1 MLWHSVAVFLSL
13 LSIIE
18 GWQYSKNHRGPYGCV
33 MNTRGEVDCTSNNF
47 TSIPAEIPRNVIA
60 LDMSDNMISE
70 LTNFTF
76 SRFPNLTKLTLNGNK
91 LYHVHPNAFEGL
103 KHLRILSLKDNDLKT
118 CPEFGVHLKSLNELY
133 LTGNKMNTIKAGVFK
148 EVPNIEHLWLDNNN
162 LTEVPAEALKSL
174 KELKYL
180 NLESNK
186 IRIIRNSS
194 FQSQSKLESLICF
207 NNEIIEIEDD
217 GFKGLDSL
225 KYLSL
230 MDNDLSQVPV
240 SLKDVKNIS
249 HLELSSNPIDEIPD
263 HAFKGLIKLQTLRFT
278 WEKLNSV
285 GHNAFAN
292 LPKLKTR
299 LRLVNLRLEKFPNL
313 TGTSSLQYLTLTVNK
328 IRELPTNLCQNL
340 KELVELT
347 LDFNKIE
354 RLPDL
359 SECKSLSVLKIEHN
373 EITSIEGSLQNLKNL
388 KDLTLKGNKIQ
399 SLPSRTFEGVEYLEV
414 LNLAKNEIT
423 HISEDAFPQSN
434 MIKFL
439 KIEENKITSIETS
452 FQTLG
457 SLETLSLEGNKI
469 QGLPSQTFKGVKKLE
484 NLNLAENEIR
494 YIAEDAFAP
503 FEMIK
508 FLDLSN
514 NCFPVLPAKGLETLE
529 TLKVRGNRELKG
541 LPAAKLHKIRTVE
554 AHYPYHC
561 CDFRKQRKKKESPV
575 RTEKLKTSEF
585 KNSWTWAE
593 GEEVT
598 FLRNSPE
605 DNLTSITSNEEMSG
619 FGSGNID
626 PAMEFDGSSEI
637 ATTVGSGQVS
647 NVGRVDD
654 ISIDEDDDHQVTCTP
669 EPADPFFPCDD
680 LMDSSLLRIGV
691 WIVFLLALLGNAIVI
706 FVIITRSSR
715 IDVSRFLICNLAVAD
730 LCMGVYLGLLAVVD
744 ASTLGNF
751 RSYGVE
757 WQLSPGCRTAGFLA
771 VLSSETSV
779 FTLTVITI
787 ERYIAITHALDITKK
802 MSLKKTYLVMLVGW
816 CFALTVATL
825 PLFGVSDYTKFSVC
839 LPFETGNTKSLV
851 YVTSVLILNGSAFIV
866 ILTCYCR
873 IYSAIRGSNA
883 WNTNDS
889 RTALRMAILI
899 FTDFSCWAPITVF
912 SLTAAF
918 GGEYVSLKDA
928 KIFTVFVFPLNSCAN
943 PFLYAIFTA
952 QFKRDCISLCRRVKS
967 SQIPKITSSR
977 RKYSYSSGEMRRNSQ
992 VSSSNGL
999 EGMIAKLRPREQR
1012 RNSLPPSMRL
1022 MVSRPANSKSSET
1035 VRKEVIVE
1043 KVTVL

>member
-1 MLWHSVAVFLSL
+1 MF
-13 LSIIE
+13 
-18 GWQYSKNHRGPYGCV
+18 
-33 MNTRGEVDCTSNNF
+33 
-47 TSIPAEIPRNVIA
+47 
-60 LDMSDNMISE
+60 
-70 LTNFTF
+70 
-76 SRFPNLTKLTLNGNK
+76 
-91 LYHVHPNAFEGL
+91 
-103 KHLRILSLKDNDLKT
+103 
-118 CPEFGVHLKSLNELY
+118 
-133 LTGNKMNTIKAGVFK
+133 
-148 EVPNIEHLWLDNNN
+148 
-162 LTEVPAEALKSL
+162 
-174 KELKYL
+174 
-180 NLESNK
+180 
-186 IRIIRNSS
+186 
-194 FQSQSKLESLICF
+194 
-207 NNEIIEIEDD
+207 
-217 GFKGLDSL
+217 
-225 KYLSL
+225 
-230 MDNDLSQVPV
+230 
-240 SLKDVKNIS
+240 
-249 HLELSSNPIDEIPD
+249 
-263 HAFKGLIKLQTLRFT
+263 
-278 WEKLNSV
+278 
-285 GHNAFAN
+285 
-292 LPKLKTR
+292 
-299 LRLVNLRLEKFPNL
+299 VNLVFR
-313 TGTSSLQYLTLTVNK
+313 
-328 IRELPTNLCQNL
+328 
-340 KELVELT
+340 
-347 LDFNKIE
+347 
-354 RLPDL
+354 
-359 SECKSLSVLKIEHN
+359 
-373 EITSIEGSLQNLKNL
+373 
-388 KDLTLKGNKIQ
+388 
-399 SLPSRTFEGVEYLEV
+399 
-414 LNLAKNEIT
+414 
-423 HISEDAFPQSN
+423 
-434 MIKFL
+434 
-439 KIEENKITSIETS
+439 
-452 FQTLG
+452 
-457 SLETLSLEGNKI
+457 
-469 QGLPSQTFKGVKKLE
+469 
-484 NLNLAENEIR
+484 
-494 YIAEDAFAP
+494 
-503 FEMIK
+503 
-508 FLDLSN
+508 DLSN

-561 CDFRKQRKKKESPV
+561 CDFRKQREKKESPV

-585 KNSWTWAE
+585 KKSWTWAE

>member
-1 MLWHSVAVFLSL
+1 MAVLWHSVAVFLSL

-91 LYHVHPNAFEGL
+91 LYHVQPNAFEGL

-180 NLESNK
+180 SLESNK

-230 MDNDLSQVPV
+230 MENNLSQVPV
-240 SLKDVKNIS
+240 SLKDVKNIC

-263 HAFKGLIKLQTLRFT
+263 HAFKGLIKLRTLRFT

-414 LNLAKNEIT
+414 LNLA
-423 HISEDAFPQSN
+423 
-434 MIKFL
+434 
-439 KIEENKITSIETS
+439 
-452 FQTLG
+452 
-457 SLETLSLEGNKI
+457 
-469 QGLPSQTFKGVKKLE
+469 
-484 NLNLAENEIR
+484 ENEIR

-514 NCFPVLPAKGLETLE
+514 NCFPVLPAKGLETLK

-593 GEEVT
+593 GEEVI